1 MQFEKT
7 FETGKDKHF
16 RVLEKNVERVHF
28 VTSLKKK
35 ELSRDI

>member
-7 FETGKDKHF
+7 FKTGKDKHF
-16 RVLEKNVERVHF
+16 RVLEKNVKRVYF

-35 ELSRDI
+35 EVSRDI